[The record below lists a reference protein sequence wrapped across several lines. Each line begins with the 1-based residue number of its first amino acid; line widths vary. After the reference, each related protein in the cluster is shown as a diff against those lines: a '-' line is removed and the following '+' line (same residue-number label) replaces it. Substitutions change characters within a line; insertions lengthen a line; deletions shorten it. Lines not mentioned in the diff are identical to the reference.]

1 MPGSPALGQRLNLPS
16 RATQGPNKCGR
27 QALGLCCHDPVPA
40 GAPSCPGDQQPVA
53 KAEGILGEL
62 SRFQGSGHGWKEL
75 CDTPLSLRSSSS
87 WLLRCL
93 PSDKLWDWDLD
104 TQGQAG
110 FPWAGLYR
118 EPGLSRPCLITRGQR
133 EKVEYEDWS
142 HQKCSLHSQNHLGIS
157 KACGEAGRWRRLP
170 TTSAPHALPAP
181 DFPRAWLRSWPSLS
195 SLLLLN

>member
-1 MPGSPALGQRLNLPS
+1 M
-16 RATQGPNKCGR
+16 
-27 QALGLCCHDPVPA
+27 
-40 GAPSCPGDQQPVA
+40 A

-62 SRFQGSGHGWKEL
+62 SRFQGSGHCWKEL
-75 CDTPLSLRSSSS
+75 CDTPFSLRSSSS

-93 PSDKLWDWDLD
+93 SSDKLWDWDLD

-133 EKVEYEDWS
+133 EKVEYENWTD
-142 HQKCSLHSQNHLGIS
+142 QKCSLHSQNHLGIS
-157 KACGEAGRWRRLP
+157 EACGKAGRWRRLP
-170 TTSAPHALPAP
+170 PPRPPTRFLLLTSHV
-181 DFPRAWLRSWPSLS
+181 RAWLRSWPSLS